1 MKQTRH
7 VINLLRIAAQTAAF
21 LCIAFI
27 VMVFVFEQ
35 NVACTLTTE
44 MWPYAA
50 VIIGLYALL
59 TIGEDYLNKRAIM
72 PRF

>member
-1 MKQTRH
+1 MKQTRQ
-7 VINLLRIAAQTAAF
+7 VIYLLRIAAQTAA
-21 LCIAFI
+21 LLSI
-27 VMVFVFEQ
+27 VLVVAVFAVEQ
-35 NVACTLTTE
+35 NTVYNLISDI
-44 MWPYAA
+44 WPYAA